1 MNLKFLI
8 QLAIILVLLQS
19 CSKEDLIVQLQDI
32 DITKTETGIV
42 PLPNGFHKK
51 MNEVF
56 TKYTKITAQNGRPI
70 HLFAQSGV
78 DDEKL
83 MRAREILRMYL
94 SPVPNSEYGSYKFFV
109 ANSMAD
115 RNAALFFFDTQ
126 DSYESSSSKL
136 QFVPFNWQDLY
147 ATESILPGSS
157 SYIYNEPRDATFEEI
172 LHMVQDFGITP
183 MMPLY
188 QKEISLA
195 AEKAVRSNVYN
206 PPSDLPQAD
215 HDQEYLASVW
225 DVYRDA
231 WRYTAPPAQY
241 GEYLYNTRESL
252 KQKDPDGYGLITRF
266 LPEYL
271 TYNARLDASFDGFF
285 HLDLKSELSYT
296 FKSQYLL
303 NVTLTGNLNSGLRGN
318 NKDNHLTGNSGNNQI
333 AGSGG
338 DDTLDGLSGKDTA
351 VFTGKY
357 SEYAISTINKVTT
370 IKDLVK
376 NRDGRDSL
384 TNIEALKFSDQTITL

>member
-1 MNLKFLI
+1 MNIKFLT
-8 QLAIILVLLQS
+8 QLSIILALLQS

-32 DITKTETGIV
+32 DISKTETGIV

-56 TKYTKITAQNGRPI
+56 TKYTKITAENGRPI

-78 DDEKL
+78 NNEKL
-83 MRAREILRMYL
+83 IRAREILRMYL
-94 SPVPNSEYGSYKFFV
+94 TPVPNSKYGTSKFFV

-115 RNAALFFFDTQ
+115 RNAALFFFDSEK
-126 DSYESSSSKL
+126 SYESSSSKL
-136 QFVPFNWQDLY
+136 QFVPFNYQDLY

-188 QKEISLA
+188 QKEISVA
-195 AEKAVRSNVYN
+195 AEKAVSSNVYN
-206 PPSDLPQAD
+206 PPSDLPKAD
-215 HDQEYLASVW
+215 YDQEYLASVW

-231 WRYTAPPAQY
+231 WRYTTPPAQY
-241 GEYLYNTRESL
+241 GEYKYNTRESL
-252 KQKDPDGYGLITRF
+252 KEKDLEGYKLITSF

-271 TYNARLDASFDGFF
+271 TYNARLDPNFNGVF
-285 HLDLKSELSYT
+285 HLDLKNELSYT

-303 NVTLTGNLNSGLRGN
+303 NVTLTGNLNSGLMGN
-318 NKDNHLTGNSGNNQI
+318 NKDNVLTGNSGNNLI
-333 AGSGG
+333 TGSGG
-338 DDTLDGLSGKDTA
+338 DDLLNGLSGKDTA

-357 SEYAISTINKVTT
+357 SEYAVSTSNKITT
-370 IKDLVK
+370 IKDMVK

-384 TNIEALKFSDQTITL
+384 KNIETLKFSDKIITL

>member
-8 QLAIILVLLQS
+8 HLAITLALFQS
-19 CSKEDLIVQLQDI
+19 CNKEDLIVQLQDI
-32 DITKTETGIV
+32 DISKTKTGIV

-51 MNEVF
+51 MNEIF
-56 TKYTKITAQNGRPI
+56 TKYTKITAENGRPI

-94 SPVPNSEYGSYKFFV
+94 SPVSNSEYGSSKFFV

-126 DSYESSSSKL
+126 DSYEACSSKL

-172 LHMVQDFGITP
+172 LHMVQDYGITP

-188 QKEISLA
+188 QKEISVA

-215 HDQEYLASVW
+215 YDQEYFASVW

-231 WRYTAPPAQY
+231 WRYTSAPAQY

-252 KQKDPDGYGLITRF
+252 KQKDPHGYGLITSF

-271 TYNARLDASFDGFF
+271 TYNAKLDASFDGLF
-285 HLDLKSELSYT
+285 HLDLKTGLSYT

-303 NVTLTGNLNSGLRGN
+303 NVSLTGNLNSGLRGN
-318 NKDNHLTGNSGNNQI
+318 DKDNVLTGNSGNNLI
-333 AGSGG
+333 IGGGG

-351 VFTGKY
+351 VFIGMY
-357 SEYAISTINKVTT
+357 SEYVVSTNNKITT

-376 NRDGRDSL
+376 NRDGCDSL
-384 TNIEALKFSDQTITL
+384 KNMEVLKFSDQTITL